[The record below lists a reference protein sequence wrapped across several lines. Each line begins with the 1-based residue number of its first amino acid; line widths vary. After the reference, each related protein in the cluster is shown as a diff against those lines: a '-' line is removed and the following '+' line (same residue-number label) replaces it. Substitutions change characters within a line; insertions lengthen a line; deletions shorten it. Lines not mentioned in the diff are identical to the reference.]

1 MNENEA
7 LYKSQGRVLANPD
20 TLPRVKLVIR
30 KIKELTG
37 TSKVHT
43 SSITFTDSKNVEVKT
58 WGVNNMRTW
67 IVITADGLPHKLLI
81 DVVKHSYVSEVS
93 HC

>member
-7 LYKSQGRVLANPD
+7 LYKSQGRGLANPD

-58 WGVNNMRTW
+58 KSGE
-67 IVITADGLPHKLLI
+67 AGLAKLMI
-81 DVVKHSYVSEVS
+81 YTKKAICESQK
-93 HC
+93 